1 MWFFMFIIIFLNFNF
16 IFYSIVLN
24 YSDEYWNLVKLFY
37 DVKRWCLYY
46 VYVYWLWLISS
57 GEFVVVVVLLFCIL
71 K

>member
-1 MWFFMFIIIFLNFNF
+1 MWFFMFDINFFYFNF

-24 YSDEYWNLVKLFY
+24 YCDEYWNLVKLFY

-57 GEFVVVVVLLFCIL
+57 GEFYVVVLLFYIL